1 MKLQDVVVCLKDCED
16 RLTSDEQET
25 LAEIFVRMFGFS
37 LAKEQVPAGQR
48 ELVDQ
53 LIRDM
58 DDLAIG
64 AYRLAAALE
73 SRQAKEA

>member
-16 RLTSDEQET
+16 RLTPDEQET
-25 LAEIFVRMFGFS
+25 LGEIFVRMFGFS

-53 LIRDM
+53 LIRDL
-58 DDLAIG
+58 DDLAYAVYG
-64 AYRLAAALE
+64 LAAALQ
-73 SRQAKEA
+73 SR

>member
-16 RLTSDEQET
+16 RLTPSEQET
-25 LAEIFVRMFGFS
+25 LGVFFVRMFGFS

-53 LIRDM
+53 LIRDL
-58 DDLAIG
+58 DDLA
-64 AYRLAAALE
+64 YEVYVLAAAVDN
-73 SRQAKEA
+73 R